1 MAGCQYRQTSIIPPI
16 TEGCS
21 VIVFCEWPMP
31 LITWHY
37 WQTDILN
44 IDRLWSWLTE
54 LLWSRDACIVLITEE
69 SQVTRSKRRVGIQ
82 VLVTS
87 VFCQAW
93 RPPAMIRR
101 EWWPLDSNSWPFYC
115 IQYNLLVYMSSGI
128 ASVSHKCRRVFD
140 ARNDST
146 TLSDGDY

>member
-54 LLWSRDACIVLITEE
+54 LLWSRDACVVL
-69 SQVTRSKRRVGIQ
+69 SRGVTVHEVKTKSRYPSSSDVGI
-82 VLVTS
+82 LPSVTTTS
-87 VFCQAW
+87 DDTSWMMTAW
-93 RPPAMIRR
+93 QQQLAMLLYTVQLTRI
-101 EWWPLDSNSWPFYC
+101 WAAALH
-115 IQYNLLVYMSSGI
+115 LLVINVAGSLTP
-128 ASVSHKCRRVFD
+128 V
-140 ARNDST
+140 T